1 MLKIYTDA
9 ATKGNPGPSG
19 IGFVIVGE
27 DQHEQ
32 VAVPLQGI
40 YSNHEAEF
48 IALIKGLSYVI
59 EHNMENQLLQIFS
72 DSKIVVSAVEKK
84 YVRNENFKPYLKE
97 LIQLLNCFD
106 VYLIH
111 WIPDAQNKGAD
122 NLARQALRKIKL
134 FDS

>member
-27 DQHEQ
+27 NLHDQ
-32 VAVPLQGI
+32 VAIPLQGV

-48 IALIKGLSYVI
+48 VALIKGLSYVI

-84 YVRNENFKPYLKE
+84 YVKNENFKPYLKE
-97 LIQLLNCFD
+97 LIQLLNYFD

-111 WIPDAQNKGAD
+111 WIPDVQNKGAD
-122 NLARQALRKIKL
+122 NLARQALRKIDL
-134 FDS
+134 FNS

>member
-1 MLKIYTDA
+1 MLKIYIDA

-27 DQHEQ
+27 NQHEQ
-32 VAVPLQGI
+32 VAIPLQGI

-84 YVRNENFKPYLKE
+84 YVRNESFKPYLKE

-122 NLARQALRKIKL
+122 NLARQALRKINL

>member
-19 IGFVIVGE
+19 VGFVIVGE
-27 DQHEQ
+27 NQHEQ
-32 VAVPLQGI
+32 IAIPLKGI

-59 EHNMENQLLQIFS
+59 EHNMENELLQIFS

-84 YVRNENFKPYLKE
+84 YVKNESFKPYLKE
-97 LIQLLNCFD
+97 VIPLLKHFD

-122 NLARQALRKIKL
+122 NLARQALRKINL
-134 FDS
+134 SDS